1 MTEGPLVSILMP
13 VHNDAAFLDE
23 CIQSTI
29 NQEYSN
35 WEYCIVDDGSTDSSS
50 LKLEKW
56 SRIDK
61 RIHYISSGHQ
71 GIVPS
76 LNAAAKLANGSI
88 IARMDADDAMR
99 PNRLLEQ
106 VSFLSKNSEV
116 GLIGSCFQYFSN
128 TKSESIPKWILHHED
143 WSNRLLS
150 SDDIHQALFAESPI
164 AHPTFCM
171 RKEIFEK
178 LGGYHDS
185 SWAEDYDFLH
195 RARIQGV
202 ILGKVASTLVDKR
215 FNHECISNYEPR
227 YRQATN
233 MEAKVYFG
241 NMKQIFNGRDL
252 WVVGSGGSAKS
263 LLSTLQKFE
272 IPVEGIID
280 NKIHRGTPRKLM
292 GNSVSG
298 ISNPENEKSWEK
310 FKSKRLLLA
319 IGGEK
324 GQQLVNQFKSWGW
337 KQPEDFV
344 KLV

>member
-1 MTEGPLVSILMP
+1 MADGPLVSILMP
-13 VHNDAAFLDE
+13 VHNDAAYLDE

-35 WEYCIVDDGSTDSSS
+35 WEYCIVDDGSTDNSYW
-50 LKLEKW
+50 KLEKW
-56 SRIDK
+56 RRIDK
-61 RIHYISSGHQ
+61 RLHYISSPHQ

-88 IARMDADDAMR
+88 IARMDADDIMH
-99 PNRLLEQ
+99 PKRLREQ
-106 VSFLSKNSEV
+106 VSYLSNHSEV
-116 GLIGSCFQYFSN
+116 GLIGSCFRHFSDAM
-128 TKSESIPKWILHHED
+128 KESIPKWILHHQD

-150 SDDIHQALFAESPI
+150 SDEIHNNLFAESPI

-171 RKEIFEK
+171 RKKVFYK

-215 FNHECISNYEPR
+215 FNNECISNYEPR
-227 YRQATN
+227 YRQNAN

-241 NMKQIFNGRDL
+241 NMMQIFNGRDL

-263 LLSTLQKFE
+263 LLKALQKFE

-280 NKIHRGTPRKLM
+280 NKIHQGTPRKLM

-298 ISNPENEKSWEK
+298 ISKPENEKAWEK
-310 FKSKRLLLA
+310 FKNKRLLLA

-324 GQQLVNQFKSWGW
+324 GQQLVNQFNYWGW